1 MKKTFVTLSI
11 FLCFAAIVTAC
22 SKSDENKI
30 LETAVPLGG
39 DGCFYYLPNDVIEE
53 NLTQEILSFQE
64 QLLSYCFVYDEEAD
78 ADILHLR
85 LLSMDSGELLYE
97 TSLQTAGSYAV
108 VVQVCKNQIVV
119 SDAQAGKLVVYDK
132 TLKETGSFEAVGE
145 RIYVNP
151 SVTEAYCLTSADG
164 IRILNLKSGKERVIL
179 ENARDLTF
187 CCESGQDITVKYID
201 ISTVDKKECYAGLH
215 LENGELEVLGTDD
228 SFSAEIEYQE
238 GVWAGALLAETD
250 TYFVGTQK
258 KPYKFEKQL
267 SYPSIQLTGEK
278 NQFVLVETDLEGSQS
293 VSAYQTD
300 GKFLSA
306 GSLKE
311 TGGMLNGRLLWK
323 QSAEGYFF
331 IVTDSEGYDKLCF
344 WDLSQKTEG
353 DDLKLIPY
361 DTEEESAGEALEAS
375 YYEQA
380 KSLSEKFHATIK
392 IADQCAT
399 DYGDKT
405 AKQECTPEVVKTA
418 MEVLEKALLAYPD
431 NFFAQLHYGAYR
443 KTEINLVGEITNKET
458 IEGYLPTAFVQHE
471 NGKITMVLNI
481 CSDAELLE
489 RTFYHETSHIID
501 QVLAHDAQYRE
512 DALYSE
518 EKWQSLNPDK
528 FTQLNPE
535 NGGYYGSY
543 EMLPMSYYD
552 ESLVPYFASDY
563 GKSFPT
569 EDRATIFE
577 GAMAGSLQKSLRE
590 KLEYYCECIRDCFDT
605 SGWPNSTTWEET
617 LKAY

>member
-1 MKKTFVTLSI
+1 MKKIFITISVLCLTIFVLS
-11 FLCFAAIVTAC
+11 C
-22 SKSDENKI
+22 SKDENKI

-39 DGCFYYLPNDVIEE
+39 DGCFYYLPDDVIEE

-85 LLSMDSGELLYE
+85 LLSMDSG
-97 TSLQTAGSYAV
+97 
-108 VVQVCKNQIVV
+108 
-119 SDAQAGKLVVYDK
+119 
-132 TLKETGSFEAVGE
+132 
-145 RIYVNP
+145 
-151 SVTEAYCLTSADG
+151 
-164 IRILNLKSGKERVIL
+164 
-179 ENARDLTF
+179 
-187 CCESGQDITVKYID
+187 
-201 ISTVDKKECYAGLH
+201 
-215 LENGELEVLGTDD
+215 
-228 SFSAEIEYQE
+228 
-238 GVWAGALLAETD
+238 
-250 TYFVGTQK
+250 
-258 KPYKFEKQL
+258 
-267 SYPSIQLTGEK
+267 
-278 NQFVLVETDLEGSQS
+278 
-293 VSAYQTD
+293 
-300 GKFLSA
+300 KFLSA

-323 QSAEGYFF
+323 QSAG
-331 IVTDSEGYDKLCF
+331 
-344 WDLSQKTEG
+344 
-353 DDLKLIPY
+353 
-361 DTEEESAGEALEAS
+361 
-375 YYEQA
+375 
-380 KSLSEKFHATIK
+380 
-392 IADQCAT
+392 
-399 DYGDKT
+399 
-405 AKQECTPEVVKTA
+405 
-418 MEVLEKALLAYPD
+418 
-431 NFFAQLHYGAYR
+431 
-443 KTEINLVGEITNKET
+443 
-458 IEGYLPTAFVQHE
+458 GYLPTAFVQHE
-471 NGKITMVLNI
+471 NGKITMVLNV

-552 ESLVPYFASDY
+552 ESFVPYFASDY